1 MRTIATLDVHALTHA
16 TLVAENG
23 LYVSWGTDLVY
34 SPTDAAALLC
44 GGACVCVYV
53 CVRACVRVC
62 VCVCVC
68 VYVWHVI
75 LYMCVTLFV
84 VCMFSY
90 ASMRS

>member
-68 VYVWHVI
+68 V
-75 LYMCVTLFV
+75 CVRACV
-84 VCMFSY
+84 RVCVCVCVLVCV
-90 ASMRS
+90 RSCRGG